1 MEGVA
6 VLEVDLVLAL
16 GDFVVRG
23 LDLEPHIGEGD
34 DDLTTDVLRKVG
46 RGKVEVAA
54 AVLELRSRSAAEHL
68 KEEEFEFRPGV
79 EDVPVLCRVLHRPP
93 EHVARVALKRLPVGR
108 LVDIADEPGFR
119 VLPGPPGQEG
129 VSREVG
135 FEHHVG
141 LFYPDE
147 TLDRRPV
154 EPDTAGQR
162 LFGLLHRDSNV
173 LRQPQEVGEL
183 QPKKFDVI
191 LLNALKH
198 RRSGITGHV
207 EFYFYPMQ

>member
-1 MEGVA
+1 M
-6 VLEVDLVLAL
+6 
-16 GDFVVRG
+16 VRS
-23 LDLEPHIGEGD
+23 LDLESHLSEGENG
-34 DDLTTDVLRKVG
+34 LTPEIFRKVG

-54 AVLELRSRSAAEHL
+54 AVLELRGRSAVEHL
-68 KEEEFEFRPGV
+68 KEEELEFRPGV
-79 EDVPVLCRVLHRPP
+79 EDIPVLCRVLHRPL
-93 EHVARVALKRLPVGR
+93 EHVARVALKGVPVRLADITDKPGNPV
-108 LVDIADEPGFR
+108 F
-119 VLPGPPGQEG
+119 PGPPGQEG
-129 VSREVG
+129 VGREVG

-183 QPKKFDVI
+183 QPEKFDVI
-191 LLNALKH
+191 LLDTLKH
-198 RRSGITGHV
+198 C
-207 EFYFYPMQ
+207 